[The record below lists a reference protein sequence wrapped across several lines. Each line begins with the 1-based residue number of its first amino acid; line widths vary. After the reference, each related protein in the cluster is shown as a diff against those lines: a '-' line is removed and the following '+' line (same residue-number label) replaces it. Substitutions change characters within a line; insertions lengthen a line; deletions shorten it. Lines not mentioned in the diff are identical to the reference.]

1 MFPLSNWTEY
11 DIWSYIGAEDIPLP
25 AIYFSIAG
33 RCSAATECCWRF
45 TNTCSRRPVK
55 TSSRRTSDSDR
66 RRRDVHRLRRVD
78 GDIGRRG
85 DRGNRLFPAHRTRCD
100 PADDRISEAGMEDRK
115 RRATSDG

>member
-1 MFPLSNWTEY
+1 MEPQGAASQLWNLYNGRHRKGEHIRVFPLSNWTEY

-55 TSSRRTSDSDR
+55 TSSRRTSDS
-66 RRRDVHRLRRVD
+66 
-78 GDIGRRG
+78 G
-85 DRGNRLFPAHRTRCD
+85 P
-100 PADDRISEAGMEDRK
+100 S
-115 RRATSDG
+115 AT